1 MYTYELVKADPDKI
15 SKELSWKMN
24 YWIIITPEG
33 ITTSPTD
40 VMNDNFQVLG
50 FVDTISEVAAVEKL
64 KNKGK

>member
-1 MYTYELVKADPDKI
+1 
-15 SKELSWKMN
+15 MN

-64 KNKGK
+64 KNEGK